1 LGLLYF
7 SRNKLG
13 DAEEVCKRLLQRY
26 NAAYSPEHTSTL
38 NIVHHLG
45 GLYKSQGKPKEA
57 EETYRRALQGY
68 ENTLGVDNIAGH
80 QPALNT
86 MRDLGH
92 LLAAQGHP
100 DEAKEMYSKALT
112 GFRALLGPS
121 SDECQLLECSIASLD
136 PAQGI

>member
-1 LGLLYF
+1 
-7 SRNKLG
+7 
-13 DAEEVCKRLLQRY
+13 
-26 NAAYSPEHTSTL
+26 
-38 NIVHHLG
+38 LG

-112 GFRALLGPS
+112 GFRTLLGPS
-121 SDECQLLECSIASLD
+121 SDKCQLLEYSIASLD